1 MCVYEKV
8 SKRGIN
14 NLKTISL
21 KGGFSDAQ
29 HFEKLKR
36 LVNLSPPHISSLLTH
51 TRAYPWQQW
60 GIVRE

>member
-14 NLKTISL
+14 HLKTISL

-36 LVNLSPPHISSLLTH
+36 LVNLSPPIFLPYLPTPVH
-51 TRAYPWQQW
+51 TRGSNGAS
-60 GIVRE
+60 